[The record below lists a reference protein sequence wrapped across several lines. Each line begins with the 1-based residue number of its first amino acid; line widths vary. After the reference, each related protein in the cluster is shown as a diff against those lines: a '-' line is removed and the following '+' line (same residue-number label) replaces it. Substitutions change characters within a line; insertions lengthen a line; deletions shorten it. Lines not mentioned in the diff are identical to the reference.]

1 LREELFPAKAQ
12 RKFKDLKPADL
23 FLRELLKTMKA
34 ENITDLSNKTA
45 VVIGGTS
52 GLGRA
57 IALGLARSGANVAA
71 SGRRAELV
79 AEVFGEI
86 EEIGRQSLQKTVDVS
101 SRESIDE
108 LRDAILEKFG
118 GVDILVNAAGRT
130 ARKPTVEVAETEWAE
145 IFDTNLTGILRACQS
160 FYEPLKKSGSGK
172 IVNIASL
179 ASFVAF
185 HEVAAYGASKAGV
198 LALTRSLGA
207 EWAKDRV
214 NVNALVP
221 GVFPTELNAE
231 LLNGTERG
239 REILTRTPAGRF
251 GRAEELTGAAVFLAS
266 DAASFITGQTIAVDG
281 GYLASGVNS

>member
-1 LREELFPAKAQ
+1 MAQ
-12 RKFKDLKPADL
+12 TK
-23 FLRELLKTMKA
+23 
-34 ENITDLSNKTA
+34 NITDLSNRTA

-52 GLGRA
+52 GLGCA
-57 IALGLARSGANVAA
+57 IAIALARSGANVVPT
-71 SGRRAELV
+71 GRREELV
-79 AEVFGEI
+79 AEVCAEI
-86 EEIGRQSLQKTVDVS
+86 ENVGRKTLQQTVDVS
-101 SRESIDE
+101 RRESIDA
-108 LRDAILEKFG
+108 LRAVILKEFG

-130 ARKPTVEVAETEWAE
+130 ARKPTAEVTETEWIE
-145 IFDTNLTGILRACQS
+145 IFDTNLIGILRACQS
-160 FYEPLKKSGSGK
+160 FYEPLKQSGRGK
-172 IVNIASL
+172 IINIASL

-207 EWAKDRV
+207 EWARDGI

-239 REILTRTPAGRF
+239 REILTRTPMRRF
-251 GRAEELTGAAVFLAS
+251 GNPEELTGAAVFLAS
-266 DAASFITGQTIAVDG
+266 DAASFIIGQTIAVDG